1 MMKTK
6 EIRRVIN
13 IMRDLIAHSISLQDA
28 YKELL
33 EMEE

>member
-28 YKELL
+28 VKNIM